1 MSAKSIYSKL
11 NNINRRKFYL
21 TLTLVLLSLF
31 SVMFINQISSPY
43 ATNSFAAGT
52 PSSVSYTVQLAYFYE
67 AGCHDCDKAK
77 IVLKDISEKYPE
89 NLILKS
95 FDINITENTELAESL
110 GELNQMPEEE
120 RLLVPVLFIGDDY
133 LFRDAI
139 TFDNLDKLIQKY
151 STTETVPPW
160 EKVKEKDLTAQDR
173 LIARFQSFG
182 LAAVA
187 VSGLIDG
194 INPCAF
200 ATIIFFI
207 SYLTLIKRKGR
218 EILWVG
224 GIFTLSVFL
233 TYFLIGTGALKMI
246 TSLSFLPLVRK
257 IFILVTAALALI
269 LGVVSLYDYL
279 QFKKKGTTKDA
290 KLQLPSFLKNMIHSA
305 IRKNVKL
312 SNYILMAA
320 VTAFIVSLLE
330 LACTGQIYLPTIMF
344 ISTIPDLK
352 VNALFY
358 LLFYNLMFVV
368 PLVLVFSF
376 TYWGTTSTQWAALT
390 QNNFGKIKMA
400 MTLLF
405 FGLAGLLLYSG
416 IFY

>member
-1 MSAKSIYSKL
+1 MKGKSINNKL
-11 NNINRRKFYL
+11 IDASRKKFYL
-21 TLTLVLLSLF
+21 ALTFILLSLF
-31 SVMFINQISSPY
+31 FVIFLSQFSFLY
-43 ATNSFAAGT
+43 AINSFAAST
-52 PSSVSYTVQLAYFYE
+52 PSSVNYPVYLAYFYE
-67 AGCHDCDKAK
+67 PGCHDCDKAK
-77 IVLKDISEKYPE
+77 IVLKDISAKYLE

-95 FDINITENTELAESL
+95 FDISLSENVELAEAL
-110 GELNQMPEEE
+110 GELYQMPEEE
-120 RLLVPVLFIGDDY
+120 RLLVPVIFLGDDY
-133 LFRDAI
+133 LFRSAI
-139 TFDNLDKLIQKY
+139 TFDNLEKLIQKNV
-151 STTETVPPW
+151 TTNTTPPW
-160 EKVKEKDLTAQDR
+160 EKVKKKDLTAQER

-207 SYLTLIKRKGR
+207 SYLALINRKGR
-218 EILWVG
+218 DILWVG

-257 IFILVTAALALI
+257 IFVLVTAALVLI

-290 KLQLPSFLKNMIHSA
+290 KLQLPSFLKNLIHSA
-305 IRKNVKL
+305 IRKNVRL

-320 VTAFIVSLLE
+320 VTGFIVSLLE
-330 LACTGQIYLPTIMF
+330 LACTGQVYLPTIMF

-376 TYWGTTSTQWAALT
+376 TYWGTTSAQWAALT
-390 QNNFGKIKMA
+390 QKNFGKIKMA

>member
-1 MSAKSIYSKL
+1 MSAKSINNKL
-11 NNINRRKFYL
+11 NNISRKKLYL

-31 SVMFINQISSPY
+31 SVIFINQISSPY

-120 RLLVPVLFIGDDY
+120 RLLVPVIFIGDDY

-207 SYLTLIKRKGR
+207 SYLTLINRKGR

-246 TSLSFLPLVRK
+246 TTLSFLPLIRK

-320 VTAFIVSLLE
+320 VTGFIVSLLE

-368 PLVLVFSF
+368 PLILVFSF
-376 TYWGTTSTQWAALT
+376 TYWGTTSAQWAALT
-390 QNNFGKIKMA
+390 QKNFGKIKMA

-416 IFY
+416 IYY

>member
-1 MSAKSIYSKL
+1 MNVKSVNNKVSDASRKKL
-11 NNINRRKFYL
+11 YL

-31 SVMFINQISSPY
+31 SIIFLNQLFSPY
-43 ATNSFAAGT
+43 VMNTFAAST
-52 PSSVSYTVQLAYFYE
+52 PSSVNSTVYLAYFSE
-67 AGCHDCDKAK
+67 VGCHDCDKAK
-77 IVLKDISEKYPE
+77 IILKDISAKYSD
-89 NLILKS
+89 NLIMES
-95 FDINITENTELAESL
+95 YDINLTENTELAEAL
-110 GELNQMPEEE
+110 GELYQMPEEE
-120 RLLVPVLFIGDDY
+120 RLLVPVIFIGDDY

-139 TFDNLDKLIQKY
+139 TFDNLDELVQKY
-151 STTETVPPW
+151 STIETIAPW
-160 EKVKEKDLTAQDR
+160 EKVKEKDLTTQER

-207 SYLTLIKRKGR
+207 SYLTLINRKGKD
-218 EILWVG
+218 ILWVG
-224 GIFTLSVFL
+224 GVFALSVFL
-233 TYFLIGTGALKMI
+233 AYFLIGTGALKMI

-257 IFILVTAALALI
+257 IFILVTAILALI
-269 LGVVSLYDYL
+269 LGGVSLYDYL
-279 QFKKKGTTKDA
+279 QFKKKGTSKDA

-305 IRKNVKL
+305 IRKNVRL

-320 VTAFIVSLLE
+320 VTGFIVSLLE

-376 TYWGTTSTQWAALT
+376 TYWGTTSAQWATLT
-390 QNNFGKIKMA
+390 QKNFGKIKMA

-405 FGLAGLLLYSG
+405 FGLAILLFYSG